1 MSYLQVFVGGS
12 LLGGSDDLLQL
23 VADKQLH
30 KLLQEA
36 QGKAA
41 LPKELQDAVDTA
53 SSSSDASTDAA
64 FIPEGF
70 TRDNYNSMQQLAA
83 SLETTNHAIQ
93 W

>member
-1 MSYLQVFVGGS
+1 MGGS

-41 LPKELQDAVDTA
+41 LPKDLQDAVNTA
-53 SSSSDASTDAA
+53 STSFDASSNVA
-64 FIPEGF
+64 FMPEGF
-70 TRDNYNSMQQLAA
+70 TRDDCTNLQQLAA
-83 SLETTNHAIQ
+83 SMENANSAIQ